1 MSKYEG
7 GILSIA
13 LAKLA
18 SGELQREE
26 LELERREAEF
36 DEMVWR
42 HVDVSSGLYDESHR
56 RSIEDYFFTNQQRT
70 TNMAKKIRIPKRRS
84 PRM

>member
-18 SGELQREE
+18 SGELRREEE
-26 LELERREAEF
+26 LERQERAF
-36 DEMVWR
+36 DDLVWR
-42 HVDVSSGLYDESHR
+42 HVTYRPAYTMYPSSTAH
-56 RSIEDYFFTNQQRT
+56 
-70 TNMAKKIRIPKRRS
+70 
-84 PRM
+84 

>member
-18 SGELQREE
+18 SGELAREE
-26 LELERREAEF
+26 RQKRLEQEF

-42 HVDVSSGLYDESHR
+42 HVYYR
-56 RSIEDYFFTNQQRT
+56 PAFTIVPSDTRH
-70 TNMAKKIRIPKRRS
+70 
-84 PRM
+84 

>member
-18 SGELQREE
+18 SGELQREA
-26 LELERREAEF
+26 ELERQERAF
-36 DEMVWR
+36 DDLVWR
-42 HVDVSSGLYDESHR
+42 HVHYRPAYTMFPSDTRH
-56 RSIEDYFFTNQQRT
+56 
-70 TNMAKKIRIPKRRS
+70 
-84 PRM
+84 

>member
-18 SGELQREE
+18 SGELAREE
-26 LELERREAEF
+26 RQERLEDR
-36 DEMVWR
+36 
-42 HVDVSSGLYDESHR
+42 
-56 RSIEDYFFTNQQRT
+56 
-70 TNMAKKIRIPKRRS
+70 IR
-84 PRM
+84 

>member
-18 SGELQREE
+18 SGELAREE
-26 LELERREAEF
+26 RQEQ
-36 DEMVWR
+36 
-42 HVDVSSGLYDESHR
+42 
-56 RSIEDYFFTNQQRT
+56 T
-70 TNMAKKIRIPKRRS
+70 
-84 PRM
+84 

>member
-18 SGELQREE
+18 SGELQRE
-26 LELERREAEF
+26 LEVEQREAEF
-36 DEMVWR
+36 DELVWR
-42 HVDVSSGLYDESHR
+42 HVTYRPAYTMYPSSTAH
-56 RSIEDYFFTNQQRT
+56 
-70 TNMAKKIRIPKRRS
+70 
-84 PRM
+84 